1 MRALP
6 RVTGLIL
13 LLTGGLAA
21 ANAPMPL
28 FVKARNTHLKASS
41 APNART
47 VAILQ
52 PGDEVTFIGREPG
65 TPWCRVEV
73 QPATASKVTKGVI
86 FQANLSTTAP
96 RSEIRSSGSGEALD
110 PQAFASSGA
119 AVKALGPG
127 AIDYGEQQPELT
139 PHVQSLHALEALAA
153 EVDEAAIA
161 KSARSKN
168 LPTVVGPAARG
179 AK

>member
-1 MRALP
+1 MSAIT

-13 LLTGGLAA
+13 LLTGGVAA

-52 PGDEVTFIGREPG
+52 PGDEVTFLGREPG

-73 QPATASKVTKGVI
+73 QPAKASKATKGVI
-86 FQANLSTTAP
+86 FQANLSASAP
-96 RSEIRSSGSGEALD
+96 RPEIQTSGSGEALD

-127 AIDYGEQQPELT
+127 AIDYGEQQPELAS
-139 PHVQSLHALEALAA
+139 HVKSLHALEELAA
-153 EVDEAAIA
+153 KVDEAAIA
-161 KSARSKN
+161 RSAKSKN
-168 LPTVVGPAARG
+168 LPTVVGPTARG